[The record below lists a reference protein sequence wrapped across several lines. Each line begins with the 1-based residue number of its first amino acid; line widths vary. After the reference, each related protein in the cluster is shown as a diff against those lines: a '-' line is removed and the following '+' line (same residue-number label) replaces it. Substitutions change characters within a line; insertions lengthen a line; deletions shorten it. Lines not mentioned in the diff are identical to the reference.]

1 MKDSRAPVQTAF
13 IHAILGDR
21 FCLGLLAN
29 LLFIYLCLFIYLW
42 DSLCLT
48 LFFSQLPLA
57 VFKYLFI
64 YMERVCVSVCFCIH
78 HISSFLSFLIL

>member
-64 YMERVCVSVCFCIH
+64 YMERVCVSVCVWCVC
-78 HISSFLSFLIL
+78 LGRRGNV